1 MFLFPMAAGGVV
13 QSIDLF
19 WTSRFFFKAEAEL
32 NLRTIS
38 DAEAE
43 FDLESISEVEAVFF
57 FRILLALCK
66 SLADFR

>member
-1 MFLFPMAAGGVV
+1 MAAGGVV
-13 QSIDLF
+13 QSIGLF